1 MATWWQSWL
10 AEARRQQNWGAVLGG
25 WHGVTVAA
33 RGGDG
38 ASREGA
44 NAMAAWQWWCFDDG
58 GGLEVGGLAVE
69 SSYKCLVV
77 KGV

>member
-1 MATWWQSWL
+1 
-10 AEARRQQNWGAVLGG
+10 
-25 WHGVTVAA
+25 
-33 RGGDG
+33 
-38 ASREGA
+38 
-44 NAMAAWQWWCFDDG
+44 MAAWQWWCFDDG

>member
-1 MATWWQSWL
+1 M
-10 AEARRQQNWGAVLGG
+10 ARRGKKAAELGSGARRMA
-25 WHGVTVAA
+25 WCHCCCE
-33 RGGDG
+33 GGDG

-58 GGLEVGGLAVE
+58 GGLEVEGLAVE
-69 SSYKCLVV
+69 SRYKCLAV